1 MQRPIRQAHF
11 RPPRGLFVRGIFC
24 GDAKIVVHRSRM
36 RARQPFCSGGK
47 ESFRKNM
54 SNSPSAFVNLPAP
67 ARSRRS
73 WVSVIIR
80 RDRRIPFST
89 PARNGTRNKRRDP
102 CKGATKCFQRDKRDP
117 RHAPVSLDD
126 VQKDRFKRR
135 TLYKNAHPTNLR
147 SSDGRCSCPRAKARG
162 RIEGKILTCGR
173 QSTYTR

>member
-1 MQRPIRQAHF
+1 MPTPTAQRTSLPRATRGTCLLYTSRPIRQAHF

-89 PARNGTRNKRRDP
+89 PARNETLNKRRGLAKERRSVFKETNAIPDMRLFP
-102 CKGATKCFQRDKRDP
+102 WMASKKTASSGGRYTK
-117 RHAPVSLDD
+117 
-126 VQKDRFKRR
+126 
-135 TLYKNAHPTNLR
+135 TPT
-147 SSDGRCSCPRAKARG
+147 
-162 RIEGKILTCGR
+162 R
-173 QSTYTR
+173 QT